1 MKKVTNYTFLLI
13 FLVTIFSCEEEIN
26 NQENLSKHWKVN
38 DVTKRDL
45 SKKTNFLYFIKKLDE
60 AKDYSAKNNLVNN
73 TYNFYI
79 DYSTIREIEL
89 ETKTS
94 YTFSIY
100 RDSTSNDSFENL
112 VVIVE
117 NEEIIKAYTL
127 KYTPTEDILYVKEHN
142 TTTFEGN
149 VGVTE
154 VDLEYLNIDLQ
165 RGPVCTEV
173 NVAYC
178 SYLGF
183 HLAGPE
189 CFMWNII
196 KMDGRI

>member
-154 VDLEYLNIDLQ
+154 VDLEYLNIDL
-165 RGPVCTEV
+165 
-173 NVAYC
+173 
-178 SYLGF
+178 
-183 HLAGPE
+183 
-189 CFMWNII
+189 
-196 KMDGRI
+196 